1 MDLPIPAS
9 SEPASFDAVAP
20 DITPSLR
27 SAFPHARFVFPTA
40 ARRRAT
46 LYGRAY
52 THQWFN
58 NWKLDSPATDREEL
72 QIPGLC
78 ETTAYLHGLLRAE
91 IAAVPGGAANV
102 VFGGLSQ
109 GCAASLTALLLWDGE
124 PLGAVV
130 GMCGRLPFAAGLTQQ
145 MSLVTNPSSETG
157 DAFDPFEREDGDA
170 GKVEDK
176 AALTS
181 APVRAVEWL
190 REEIQAPITDT
201 NSAGTALGRTPVF
214 LGHGREDEKVSVILG
229 REAVDCLERLGFE
242 VCWREYQSLGHWYSG
257 QMLRDMV
264 LFLREKKEWGF
275 EK

>member
-1 MDLPIPAS
+1 
-9 SEPASFDAVAP
+9 
-20 DITPSLR
+20 
-27 SAFPHARFVFPTA
+27 
-40 ARRRAT
+40 
-46 LYGRAY
+46 
-52 THQWFN
+52 
-58 NWKLDSPATDREEL
+58 
-72 QIPGLC
+72 
-78 ETTAYLHGLLRAE
+78 
-91 IAAVPGGAANV
+91 
-102 VFGGLSQ
+102 
-109 GCAASLTALLLWDGE
+109 
-124 PLGAVV
+124 
-130 GMCGRLPFAAGLTQQ
+130 